1 MIVFFTI
8 TDWIRRVKIS
18 GMLKKNACLTLLFLF
33 TAFTSCIK
41 ETYDMDKVS
50 DKIDF
55 SPAFSVSA
63 IKGNITLGDLI
74 KANDTVRYDND
85 NFVRIVFKKDSVID
99 LKLEDYYDLND
110 MITYSQGYTIGEIKI
125 KDFQGSV
132 PVTLNT
138 ISQSF
143 SPSLRATLVALDDG
157 LPHNFPSFPQTVIP
171 EQAFPVFQD
180 FQNAV
185 FASGSL
191 EISVRNNLQA
201 PLNEVKIRLYN
212 TAGHV
217 QIGTEMVIPAITPGS
232 TKSAIMSLTGKT
244 VTNSIVASITF
255 NGSPGT
261 PSPVIVDLDHSVV
274 VGVYGYNLK
283 IQSGRIKIPSQNINS
298 IEDNDTIT
306 IDPGDNVEIEK
317 LRVNSGNLRYTLISN
332 SSLSGSFTVSL
343 PNSSRSGVPVTE
355 TISVTPG
362 PAKTGIISV
371 NNTELDLSMDP
382 VRKYNRVPVR
392 YTVIVTSNETIVNFN
407 KNDSLHFD
415 LKLLNPDFD
424 YVKGYFGQLTEQIDP
439 DTLKTDID
447 EILSHITGQL
457 HISDPSVKINYS
469 NSFGIPFEVTLNASG
484 IKGSQ
489 KVNLGLSPFTVS
501 YPATIADRIITSSF
515 TVNKSNSSLPDLI
528 SMPPAEIRF
537 SGSGRM
543 NPQGFTGIRN
553 NYVFGESRFVASMEI
568 EVPLTLWMNNL
579 QFADTLDNFLKSG
592 DSEESSFN
600 PENTEMLILNISA
613 ENGFPLG
620 ASLNI
625 MLYDS
630 ASKKIQK
637 TIGAKDI
644 LKPAPVD
651 ANGRSSGKTKSMVSI
666 ECDKSFFDASKKS
679 DKMILEFTLNT
690 AGEGTKDVRIYSD
703 YTLSFTVGVK
713 IKPNL

>member
-1 MIVFFTI
+1 
-8 TDWIRRVKIS
+8 
-18 GMLKKNACLTLLFLF
+18 MLKKYACPALLILF
-33 TAFTSCIK
+33 TAFTGCIK
-41 ETYDMDKVS
+41 ETYNLDKLS
-50 DKIDF
+50 DKIDY
-55 SPAFSVSA
+55 SPAFSISA
-63 IKGNITLGDLI
+63 IKGKITLGDLI

-85 NFVRIVFKKDSVID
+85 NFVRIVFKKDSVVD
-99 LKLEDYYDLND
+99 LKLEDFYDLSD
-110 MITYSQGYTIGEIKI
+110 MITYSQRYTIGEIKI
-125 KDFQGSV
+125 KDFQSSI

-143 SPSLRATLVALDDG
+143 SPALRATFVALDDG
-157 LPHNFPSFPQTVIP
+157 SPHNFPFFPVTVIP
-171 EQAFPVFQD
+171 EKAFSVFQD

-191 EISVRNNLQA
+191 EISVKNNLQA
-201 PLNEVKIRLYN
+201 PLNDVKVRLYN

-217 QIGTEMVIPAITPGS
+217 QIGTEMVIPAIAPGS
-232 TKSAIMSLTGKT
+232 TKSAIMNLTGKT
-244 VTNSIVASITF
+244 VTNSIVAAITF

-261 PSPVIVDLDHSVV
+261 TSPVIVDLDHSVV
-274 VGVYGYNLK
+274 VGIYGYNLK
-283 IQSGRIKIPSQNINS
+283 VQSGRIKIPSQNINS

-306 IDPGDNVEIEK
+306 IDPGNNVEIEK
-317 LRVNSGNLRYTLISN
+317 LRVNTGNLSYTLISN
-332 SSLSGSFTVSL
+332 SSISGSFTVSL
-343 PNSSRSGVPVTE
+343 PTSLRSDVPVTE

-362 PAKTGIISV
+362 PGKTGNISV

-382 VRKYNRVPVR
+382 LRKYNRVPVK
-392 YTVIVTSNETIVNFN
+392 YTVTVTSNETIVNFN
-407 KNDSLHFD
+407 KNDSLHLD

-447 EILSHITGQL
+447 EILNHIKGQL
-457 HISDPSVKINYS
+457 HISDPSVRINYS
-469 NSFGIPFEVTLNASG
+469 NSFGIPFEVTLNAAG

-489 KVNLGLSPFTVS
+489 KVNLGLSPFIVNSPTTSVN
-501 YPATIADRIITSSF
+501 RIITSSF
-515 TVNKSNSSLPDLI
+515 TVNKANSSLPDLI
-528 SMPPAEIRF
+528 SMPPTEIRF

-543 NPQGFTGIRN
+543 NPQGFTGTRN
-553 NYVFGESRFVASMEI
+553 NYVFGDSRFFASMEI
-568 EVPLTLWMNNL
+568 EVPMTLWMNNL
-579 QFADTLDNFLKSG
+579 QFADTLDNFLKPD
-592 DSEESSFN
+592 DSEGSSFS

-637 TIGAKDI
+637 SIEAKDI

-651 ANGRSSGKTKSMVSI
+651 ANGKSSGKTKSMASI
-666 ECDKSFFDASKKS
+666 ECDKAFFDASKKS
-679 DKMILEFTLNT
+679 DKMILVFTLNT
-690 AGEGTKDVRIYSD
+690 TGEGTKDVRIYSD
-703 YTLSFTVGVK
+703 YSLSFSIGVK